1 MNFLMVYVDD
11 MRPTKRTK
19 RWSYNKACHLVAD
32 TIDEL
37 HLFARRLKL
46 KRVWFQDGTL
56 PHYDLTGSK
65 RTMAIMLGVE
75 AISDGQLVELIRKNR
90 KGE

>member
-1 MNFLMVYVDD
+1 MIYVDD
-11 MRPTKRTK
+11 MQPVKRN
-19 RWSYNKACHLVAD
+19 RNWPYNKACHLVAD

-65 RTMAIMLGVE
+65 RAMAVMLGAE
-75 AISDGQLVELIRKNR
+75 AISDKRLVEMIREHR
-90 KGE
+90 KGSD